1 MTNIK
6 LIFKIIFS
14 CIILFFFSL
23 IIKLGLIIS
32 LGYLLD
38 YSLSLGFFL
47 MGSIIFAKAVSEIKT
62 HLKEYE
68 EHQTK
73 YILFIHLAITPLCY
87 TVMSIMCCVASIY
100 YMFE

>member
-38 YSLSLGFFL
+38 YSLSLSFFL
-47 MGSIIFAKAVSEIKT
+47 MGSIIFAKAVSEIKA
-62 HLKEYE
+62 HLKEYK
-68 EHQTK
+68 EHQDK
-73 YILFIHLAITPLCY
+73 YTLFIHLAFIPFY
-87 TVMSIMCCVASIY
+87 YIVISIISWVASIY